1 MPHTDHP
8 DILLAD
14 IPLSVLELSPV
25 ASGMTSRQALQNT
38 VDLAKHVERLGYGR
52 LWLAE
57 HHNMPGIAA
66 AVPEILIGQ
75 VAAVTQTLR
84 VGSGGVMLPN
94 HSPLHVAETFKTLEA
109 LYPGRIDLGIGR
121 APGTDGLTALALRR
135 SREAL
140 HADDF
145 DEQLGEL
152 FAFGSDDF
160 PADHPFQAVRAV
172 PTDVPLPPVYL
183 LGSSDYSARL
193 AGQLGLGFAFAYH
206 FSPHALLPALRAYR
220 ERFTPGALEKPHA
233 IVTVSVFCAPT
244 DDEARFLAGPM
255 QLTFLK
261 LRSGEPIQLP
271 SPEAA
276 ESYPYTPHERAAL
289 EAIRA
294 MQIVGSPETVRSRLG
309 RLVEQ
314 TEADE
319 LMVTTMMYDHDD
331 RLRSFRLVA
340 EALRGVP
347 A

>member
-1 MPHTDHP
+1 MSPF
-8 DILLAD
+8 AV
-14 IPLSVLELSPV
+14 PLSVLELSPV
-25 ASGMTSRQALQNT
+25 AAGMTSSQALANT
-38 VDLAKHVERLGYGR
+38 VDLARHVEGLGYGR
-52 LWLAE
+52 FWLAE
-57 HHNMPGIAA
+57 HHNMPGVAS

-75 VAAVTQTLR
+75 VAAATQTLR

-94 HSPLHVAETFKTLEA
+94 HAPLHVAETFKTLEA

-145 DEQLGEL
+145 DEQLAEL
-152 FAFGSDDF
+152 FAFGSGAF
-160 PADHPFQAVRAV
+160 PANHPFRAVQAV

-193 AGQLGLGFAFAYH
+193 AGRLGLGFAFAYH
-206 FSPHALLPALRAYR
+206 FSPHALMPALRAYR
-220 ERFTPGALEKPHA
+220 EGFTPGAFEKPHA
-233 IVTVSVFCAPT
+233 IVTASVFCAPT
-244 DDEARFLAGPM
+244 DEEAQFLAGPM

-271 SPEAA
+271 SPEEARN
-276 ESYPYTPHERAAL
+276 YPYTPPERAAL
-289 EAIRA
+289 EAVRA
-294 MQIVGSPETVRSRLG
+294 MQIVGSPGTVRARLTE
-309 RLVEQ
+309 LVERAQ
-314 TEADE
+314 ADE
-319 LMVTTMMYDHDD
+319 LMVTTMMHAHRD
-331 RLRSFRLVA
+331 RLRSFSLVA

>member
-1 MPHTDHP
+1 MPH
-8 DILLAD
+8 INLSD

-25 ASGMTSRQALQNT
+25 AAGMTSSQALQNT
-38 VDLAKHVERLGYGR
+38 LDLARHAERLGYGR

-75 VAAVTQTLR
+75 VAAVTKTLR

-94 HSPLHVAETFKTLEA
+94 HAPLHVAETFKTLEA

-145 DEQLGEL
+145 DEQLDEL
-152 FAFGSDDF
+152 FAFGSGDF
-160 PADHPFQAVRAV
+160 PKHHPFRAVRAV

-220 ERFTPGALEKPHA
+220 EEFIPGALEKPHA

-244 DDEARFLAGPM
+244 DDEAQFLAGPM

-271 SPEAA
+271 SPEDA
-276 ESYPYTPHERAAL
+276 EGYPYTPQERAAL
-289 EAIRA
+289 AAVRA
-294 MQIVGSPETVRSRLG
+294 MQIVGSPETVRARLG
-309 RLVEQ
+309 ELVEQ
-314 TEADE
+314 TGADE
-319 LMVTTMMYDHDD
+319 LMVTTMMYNHDD
-331 RLRSFRLVA
+331 RLRSFGLVA

>member
-1 MPHTDHP
+1 MPHTDLP
-8 DILLAD
+8 DL
-14 IPLSVLELSPV
+14 PLSVLELSPI
-25 ASGMTSRQALQNT
+25 AAGMTSRQALQNT
-38 VDLAKHVERLGYGR
+38 LELARHAEHLGFHR
-52 LWLAE
+52 FWLAE
-57 HHNMPGIAA
+57 HHNAAGIAT

-75 VAAVTQTLR
+75 IAAVTQTLR

-94 HSPLHVAETFKTLEA
+94 HAPLHVAETFKTLEV

-135 SREAL
+135 SRDAL

-145 DEQLGEL
+145 DAQLGEL
-152 FAFGSDDF
+152 FAFGSGDF
-160 PADHPFQAVRAV
+160 PADHPFRAVRAV

-206 FSPHALLPALRAYR
+206 FSPHALMPALRAYR
-220 ERFTPGALEKPHA
+220 ANFTPGALEKPHA

-244 DDEARFLAGPM
+244 DAEAQFLAGPM

-271 SPEAA
+271 SPEDARD
-276 ESYPYTPHERAAL
+276 YPYTPQEEAAL
-289 EAIRA
+289 GAVRT
-294 MQIVGSPETVRSRLG
+294 MQIVGSPETVRARLG
-309 RLVEQ
+309 ELVEK
-314 TEADE
+314 TGADE

-331 RLRSFRLVA
+331 RLRSFRLVT